1 MSEVHHIWST
11 PKAEEM
17 IVKMAR
23 VSAPQNQD
31 NMETAPKLLNYL
43 IKHKHW
49 SPFEMAAMTM
59 EIQTTRGIAPQI
71 LRHRSFTFQEFCL
84 AGNAR
89 VTVSNGTGGIQ
100 RLPIENLYQKWSNPS
115 FKARYARSY
124 DDSVGRFIEAPI
136 LSVYESGE
144 KPVYRFQIGKKSIDC
159 TREHRV
165 LTKERGFVEF
175 GEAYDNGL
183 TVALNGK
190 TAAPL
195 PYQDPKVLADNAW
208 MGSTRFAEEFGI
220 QPITARKWFRK
231 FGITPYNLRDAARSA
246 IDISFEGRKT
256 SFMKWAR
263 DNVMADACSFCGHD
277 GSESR
282 LELSHIIAHDK
293 DPDLCFDEN
302 NLQTLCA
309 SCHRQYDI
317 ETQGKHYGWTL
328 GMTAK
333 WKKIDSQ
340 TYLGVQMTYDIE
352 MDHPTHNFV
361 VDGIVVHNS
370 QRYANTN
377 KIGRI
382 EIPQL
387 RAQDPKNRQNS
398 TDTLVQK
405 LGKPQLADLYR
416 KMAIHFEDA
425 EHLYQEM
432 ISLGVAKESARFVLP
447 LASPT
452 KLYMQGT
459 LRSWIH
465 YIQLRTEAGT
475 QLEHRALASA
485 IQDVFCKEFPII
497 SEALDWLIPEHTGH
511 S

>member
-11 PKAEEM
+11 PRAEEM

-71 LRHRSFTFQEFCL
+71 LRHRSFTFQEF
-84 AGNAR
+84 
-89 VTVSNGTGGIQ
+89 
-100 RLPIENLYQKWSNPS
+100 
-115 FKARYARSY
+115 
-124 DDSVGRFIEAPI
+124 
-136 LSVYESGE
+136 
-144 KPVYRFQIGKKSIDC
+144 
-159 TREHRV
+159 
-165 LTKERGFVEF
+165 
-175 GEAYDNGL
+175 
-183 TVALNGK
+183 
-190 TAAPL
+190 
-195 PYQDPKVLADNAW
+195 
-208 MGSTRFAEEFGI
+208 
-220 QPITARKWFRK
+220 
-231 FGITPYNLRDAARSA
+231 
-246 IDISFEGRKT
+246 
-256 SFMKWAR
+256 
-263 DNVMADACSFCGHD
+263 
-277 GSESR
+277 
-282 LELSHIIAHDK
+282 
-293 DPDLCFDEN
+293 
-302 NLQTLCA
+302 
-309 SCHRQYDI
+309 
-317 ETQGKHYGWTL
+317 
-328 GMTAK
+328 
-333 WKKIDSQ
+333 
-340 TYLGVQMTYDIE
+340 
-352 MDHPTHNFV
+352 
-361 VDGIVVHNS
+361 S

-432 ISLGVAKESARFVLP
+432 VSLGVAKESARFVLP

-497 SEALDWLIPEHTGH
+497 SEALGWLVPKHTDH